1 MAIFDVLKR
10 SPTSSSHPFILE
22 QPQPRLQDV
31 LPNFSPERATAILPN
46 IDSAHVCIVAE
57 TGSLFA
63 MSQDRFP
70 LVAFGDSSKDDRGRL
85 IEGARPSQ
93 VILPDDPILSR
104 TPKLAN
110 LNCRTDVI
118 SDRRCLLGVKKIE
131 EGEWPL
137 KRLIE
142 AGRGVPMVGAPVPI
156 TSGPIREDV
165 GRNAGGGI
173 TDDAPPGAIDADDA
187 LLMGRGSTWQMTA
200 VIVAV
205 GVLSAWMTWKRL
217 QNKMTKG
224 ITALNV
230 LGTTLEPSQVSLKDL
245 QNSDGVSR
253 LDGAPVEHPRSPT
266 PATPSSDSSSRAPSL
281 SKPESGAVT
290 LLTEADEGDDSDKDG
305 EPDGEVPATPS
316 RRKVRRGKRGKKKK
330 VAIVAQNVDESGRSD
345 GLETPFLQSSPAIP
359 PLSITPSPVSPAV
372 QVGPSLV
379 VSETVLGKFPCT
391 MILLKL

>member
-10 SPTSSSHPFILE
+10 SPTSSHPFILE

-46 IDSAHVCIVAE
+46 MDSAHVGIVAE

-85 IEGARPSQ
+85 IEGAHPSQ
-93 VILPDDPILSR
+93 AILPDDTILGR
-104 TPKLAN
+104 IPKLGN

-118 SDRRCLLGVKKIE
+118 SDRRCLLGMKKIE

-142 AGRGVPMVGAPVPI
+142 AGHGVPMVEAPVPI
-156 TSGPIREDV
+156 TSGPIREDIR
-165 GRNAGGGI
+165 RNAGGGI
-173 TDDAPPGAIDADDA
+173 ADEVPPGSIDADDT
-187 LLMGRGSTWQMTA
+187 LLMGRSPTWQMTA
-200 VIVAV
+200 VIIAV
-205 GVLSAWMTWKRL
+205 GVVSAWMTWKRL

-224 ITALNV
+224 ITALSV
-230 LGTTLEPSQVSLKDL
+230 LGTTLEPSEVSSKGL

-253 LDGAPVEHPRSPT
+253 LDGTPAEQPRSPT
-266 PATPSSDSSSRAPSL
+266 PATPM
-281 SKPESGAVT
+281 SGAAPLSEV
-290 LLTEADEGDDSDKDG
+290 DEGDDSDKDG

-330 VAIVAQNVDESGRSD
+330 VVIVAQNADESGRSD
-345 GLETPFLQSSPAIP
+345 GLETPFGQSSPAIP
-359 PLSITPSPVSPAV
+359 PMTVTPSPVSPAV

-379 VSETVLGKFPCT
+379 VSETVLGKFSCI
-391 MILLKL
+391 MMLSKL